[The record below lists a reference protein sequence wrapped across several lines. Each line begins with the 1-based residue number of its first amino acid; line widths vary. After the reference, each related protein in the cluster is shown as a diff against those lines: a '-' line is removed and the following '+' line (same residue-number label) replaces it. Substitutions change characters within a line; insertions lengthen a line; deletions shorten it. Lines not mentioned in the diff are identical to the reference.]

1 MKEGDHS
8 MKLSIIDQ
16 APISSNQSAKD
27 ALNNSLRL
35 AQAAEKLGYVRYW
48 IAEHH
53 DLPGLAC
60 SAPEIMIPYICAN
73 TSQIRVGSGAVL
85 LPFYRPYK
93 VAETYNML
101 ATLFPNRIDIGIG
114 RAPGGSAE
122 ATNALHERY
131 LEQVWKMPEHI
142 KELLQF
148 ISQSF
153 PADHEYSKI
162 SASPLPE
169 IPPKLWL
176 LGTSSKSAKL
186 AAENGIPYAYGYFM
200 SENDGKEII
209 QAYLDSYYHEHLT
222 EQPQVIITV
231 SAVCAETTQKAE
243 DIALSSLIWSIQ
255 RAKGEDNEGV
265 PSIEEA
271 KKYQL
276 TNEEEGQLEKL
287 KRKMIIGDPSVVIPE
302 LTRIQQIYKANEIM
316 INTITHYP
324 EDRIISYSLIAEN
337 SN

>member
-1 MKEGDHS
+1 
-8 MKLSIIDQ
+8 MKLSILDQ
-16 APISSNQSAKD
+16 TPISSNQSAKD
-27 ALNNSLRL
+27 ALNNSVRL
-35 AQAAEKLGYVRYW
+35 AQAAEKLGYMRFW

-73 TSQIRVGSGAVL
+73 TSHIRVGSGAVL

-93 VAETYNML
+93 VAEIHNML

-122 ATNALHERY
+122 ATNALNERY

-148 ISQSF
+148 ITQSF

-162 SASPLPE
+162 TASPLPD
-169 IPPKLWL
+169 IPPKPWL
-176 LGTSSKSAKL
+176 VGTSKKSAKL
-186 AAENGIPYAYGYFM
+186 AAETGLPYAFGYFM
-200 SENDGKEII
+200 SDNEGKEII
-209 QAYLDSYYHEHLT
+209 QTYINSFYQEHHVL
-222 EQPQVIITV
+222 QPQVIITV
-231 SAVCAETTQKAE
+231 SVVCSDTTEKAE
-243 DIALSSLIWSIQ
+243 NIALSSLIWSIQ
-255 RAKGEDNEGV
+255 RAKGEGNEGV

-271 KKYQL
+271 KRYQL
-276 TNEEEGQLEKL
+276 TKQEKEHLEKL
-287 KRKMIIGDPSVVIPE
+287 KQKMIIGEPSDVISK
-302 LTRIQQIYKANEIM
+302 LTDIQQIYQADEIM
-316 INTITHYP
+316 INTITHDP
-324 EDRIISYSLIAEN
+324 EDRITSYSLIAEN